1 MNDMGCDHVRDLL
14 PELHLG
20 ALSPGQR
27 RGVDGHLTSC
37 SECRA
42 LLALIG
48 ALEAERPEP
57 RPGSLEGA
65 REAAAAAFAER
76 HRFTGP
82 VSVGAGVIPMTPRGG
97 ASRVWSDLRW
107 SLPAAAVL
115 VIALGTSVLWFG
127 GEEAAPDLTA
137 VDALAAA
144 PAEDGYAFY
153 MGEDPVV
160 AGGVVLE
167 DLSDEE
173 LKALLEE
180 LES

>member
-27 RGVDGHLTSC
+27 SGVDAHLTSC
-37 SECRA
+37 PECRA

-48 ALEAERPEP
+48 ELGADRPEP
-57 RPGSLEGA
+57 RPGSLEA
-65 REAAAAAFAER
+65 VRAATGAAFAEQ
-76 HRFTGP
+76 HRFSGP
-82 VSVGAGVIPMTPRGG
+82 VSVDDGVISMKPRGG
-97 ASRVWSDLRW
+97 PARFVSELRW

-127 GEEAAPDLTA
+127 GGEPGTDMTA

-153 MGEDPVV
+153 LGEDPVV
-160 AGGVVLE
+160 AGGMVLE

-173 LKALLEE
+173 LQTLLEE